1 MHGHLPVVVRS
12 TVPPA
17 PAPAASLASLPAQV
31 GSGEVEV
38 AKEVQALIPPW
49 LTGPQALAA
58 AA

>member
-1 MHGHLPVVVRS
+1 MQGHLPVVVRS

-17 PAPAASLASLPAQV
+17 AAASLASLAAQV
-31 GSGEVEV
+31 GPGEAEV

-49 LTGPQALAA
+49 PTGPQASAA

>member
-1 MHGHLPVVVRS
+1 MQGHLPVVVRS

-17 PAPAASLASLPAQV
+17 AAAAASLASLAAQV
-31 GSGEVEV
+31 GPGEAEV

-49 LTGPQALAA
+49 PTGPQALAA